1 MSSSFN
7 RFVGALALVSAT
19 AGCSVS
25 GDDDASPG
33 ADGGAD
39 AALAERTCYVG
50 LQVPGLTYDGAAC
63 SGGDTYSSVS
73 GLNGSFDSVIHISLR
88 LDAPPAIGALSV
100 SSLTIDLPS
109 DGTSHVWDAPSSC
122 TAVATDKAVE
132 PDFGWDYYR
141 IDISC
146 SEPALPASG
155 NTGQPL
161 ELGEFSIVTFF
172 DQG

>member
-1 MSSSFN
+1 VSLSFN
-7 RFVGALALVSAT
+7 RFVGALALIGAT
-19 AGCSVS
+19 VGCSS
-25 GDDDASPG
+25 NDDDDGSPG

-50 LQVPGLTYDGAAC
+50 LEVPGLSYDGAAC

-73 GLNGSFDSVIHISLR
+73 GLSSSFDAVINISLR
-88 LDAPPAIGALSV
+88 LDAPPAVGALSV
-100 SSLTIDLPS
+100 SSLTIDLPT
-109 DGTSHVWDAPSSC
+109 DGTSHVWNAPSSC
-122 TAVATDKAVE
+122 TAVATAKAVE

-146 SEPALPASG
+146 PEPALPASG
-155 NTGQPL
+155 NSGQPM